1 MNINEI
7 LNQMSADITTLSF
20 AEKMLGGLAVTALS
34 MVIVFAVLVI
44 LIGVIKLMDMA
55 LNGKANKQEAEEQS
69 EYIEEYE
76 EEEEDSSE
84 LIAVISAAVASSM
97 GVSESSIKVVNI
109 SRSGDITPAWAQNG
123 RLDQIQSRL

>member
-7 LNQMSADITTLSF
+7 LTQMSADISTLSF
-20 AEKMLGGLAVTALS
+20 AEKMLGGLAVTVLS
-34 MVIVFAVLVI
+34 MAIVFAVLVI
-44 LIGVIKLMDMA
+44 LIGVIKGMDMI
-55 LNGKANKQEAEEQS
+55 LNGKAQKEQEDEV

-109 SRSGDITPAWAQNG
+109 SRSGDMTPAWARNG
-123 RLDQIQSRL
+123 RVEQIQSRL

>member
-7 LNQMSADITTLSF
+7 LSQMSTDITTLSF
-20 AEKMLGGLAVTALS
+20 AEKMLGATMVTLLS
-34 MVIVFAVLVI
+34 MAIVFIVLII
-44 LIGVIKLMDMA
+44 LIGVITLMDKM
-55 LNGKANKQEAEEQS
+55 LNGKTPKQESAEEI
-69 EYIEEYE
+69 EYIEEY

-84 LIAVISAAVASSM
+84 LIAVISAAVASSL

-123 RLDQIQSRL
+123 RIDQIQSRL